1 MEKKVKIA
9 SPRYQ
14 QIALDLA
21 SKIVKKHYIVGE
33 KIYTRSTIASQY
45 SVSPETARRAIA
57 ILSELGI
64 VETTKG
70 SGVIIKSYDKALE
83 FIHQYNDI
91 QTVYDLKKELLE
103 SVDRQAR
110 ELDNFNQYISKLIE
124 KTNRFRFIN
133 PFTPF
138 EIEIHSNCPHINKT
152 ISEINFWHNTAA
164 TIIAIKRN
172 ITLIMSPGPYALLLE
187 NDIFYFVGDDN
198 CLERVQ
204 NFLNLQNNE

>member
-1 MEKKVKIA
+1 MGKKVRI
-9 SPRYQ
+9 STPRYQ
-14 QIALDLA
+14 QIALDVA

-33 KIYTRSTIASQY
+33 KIYSRSTIASQY
-45 SVSPETARRAIA
+45 SVSPETARRAIS

-83 FIHQYNDI
+83 FIHQYNNI

-103 SVDRQAR
+103 SVDRQEK
-110 ELDNFNQYISKLIE
+110 ELENFNQNITKLIE

-138 EIEIHSNCPHINKT
+138 EIEINSNCPHINKT
-152 ISEINFWHNTAA
+152 ISDVNFWHNTTA

-172 ITLIMSPGPYALLLE
+172 DTLIMSPGPYALFLE
-187 NDIFYFVGDDN
+187 KDIFYFVGDDN

-204 NFLNLQNNE
+204 NFLN